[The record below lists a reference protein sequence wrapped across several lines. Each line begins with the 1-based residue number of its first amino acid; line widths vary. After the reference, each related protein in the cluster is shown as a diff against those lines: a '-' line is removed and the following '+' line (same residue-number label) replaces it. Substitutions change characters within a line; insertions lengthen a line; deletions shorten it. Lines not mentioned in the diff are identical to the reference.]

1 MIRAKLDPHQ
11 YIRRVPLVP
20 HQMQDRLT
28 GVEDTI
34 VLCHLGLPRIAR
46 EDWSLSID
54 GLVARPRTLSFADLM
69 RYEKTSVTSMHQCA
83 GSPLAPREPTQRV
96 CNVT

>member
-1 MIRAKLDPHQ
+1 MPGARRTIGESAVIRAKLDPHQ

-28 GVEDTI
+28 RVEDTI

-69 RYEKTSVTSMHQCA
+69 RY
-83 GSPLAPREPTQRV
+83 
-96 CNVT
+96 